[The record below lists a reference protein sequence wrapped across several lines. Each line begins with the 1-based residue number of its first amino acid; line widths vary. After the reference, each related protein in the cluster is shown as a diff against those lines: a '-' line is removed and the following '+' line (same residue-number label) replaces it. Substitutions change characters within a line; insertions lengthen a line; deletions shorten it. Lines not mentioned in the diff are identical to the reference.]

1 MATKNE
7 KILVV
12 DDEPKLRKLVGDFLI
27 KEGYEIEEAGDGE
40 EALNKFLKNKEKY
53 SLIILDVMM
62 PKMDGWETLEGIRSE
77 SNIPVV
83 MLTAKGEEADEVKG
97 FKTGANDYVQKPF
110 SPRILIARI
119 NAILN
124 RREAEKE
131 KDLVKG
137 IIKVDK
143 MAHQVFVSDKEIELS
158 FKEFELLTYL
168 MENEGIALTREKLL
182 SGVWDYDYFGDSR
195 TIDTHI
201 KKLRAKLGDKAG
213 EYIKTIWGMGYKFKV
228 DWCYLR
234 KV

>member
-1 MATKNE
+1 MATKSE

-12 DDEPKLRKLVGDFLI
+12 DDEPKLRKLVSDFLI

-62 PKMDGWETLEGIRSE
+62 PKMDGWETLEEIRSE

-110 SPRILIARI
+110 SPRILMARI

-124 RREAEKE
+124 RSSAQKE

-143 MAHQVFVSDKEIELS
+143 MAHQVFVNEKEIELS

-228 DWCYLR
+228 D
-234 KV
+234 

>member
-1 MATKNE
+1 MATKGK

-40 EALNKFLKNKEKY
+40 EALDKFLKNKEKY

-62 PKMDGWETLEGIRSE
+62 PKMDGWETLEAIRADS
-77 SNIPVV
+77 SIPVV

-124 RREAEKE
+124 RSTAQKE

-143 MAHQVFVSDKEIELS
+143 MAHQVFVDEKEIELS

-228 DWCYLR
+228 E
-234 KV
+234 

>member
-228 DWCYLR
+228 D
-234 KV
+234 

>member
-1 MATKNE
+1 MATKGE

-12 DDEPKLRKLVGDFLI
+12 DDEPKLRKLVSDFLI

-62 PKMDGWETLEGIRSE
+62 PKMDGWETLEEIRSE

-110 SPRILIARI
+110 SPRILMARI

-124 RREAEKE
+124 RSSAQKE

-143 MAHQVFVSDKEIELS
+143 MAHQVFVNEKEIELS

-228 DWCYLR
+228 D
-234 KV
+234 

>member
-1 MATKNE
+1 MATKGE

-27 KEGYEIEEAGDGE
+27 KEGYEIEEASDGE
-40 EALNKFLKNKEKY
+40 EALDKFLKNKEKY

-62 PKMDGWETLEGIRSE
+62 PKMDGWETLEAIRAD

-124 RREAEKE
+124 RSTAQKE

-143 MAHQVFVSDKEIELS
+143 MAHQVFVDEKEIELS

-228 DWCYLR
+228 D
-234 KV
+234 

>member
-1 MATKNE
+1 MATKGE

-40 EALNKFLKNKEKY
+40 EALDKFLKNKEKY

-62 PKMDGWETLEGIRSE
+62 PKMDGWETLEAIRAD

-124 RREAEKE
+124 RSTAQKE

-143 MAHQVFVSDKEIELS
+143 MAHQVFVDEKEIELS

-228 DWCYLR
+228 E
-234 KV
+234 

>member
-1 MATKNE
+1 
-7 KILVV
+7 
-12 DDEPKLRKLVGDFLI
+12 
-27 KEGYEIEEAGDGE
+27 
-40 EALNKFLKNKEKY
+40 
-53 SLIILDVMM
+53 M
-62 PKMDGWETLEGIRSE
+62 PKMDGWETLEEIRSE

-110 SPRILIARI
+110 SPRILMARI

-124 RREAEKE
+124 RSSAQKE

-143 MAHQVFVSDKEIELS
+143 MAHQVFVNEKEIELS

-213 EYIKTIWGMGYKFKV
+213 EYIKTIWGMGYKFEV
-228 DWCYLR
+228 
-234 KV
+234 

>member
-1 MATKNE
+1 MATKSE

-62 PKMDGWETLEGIRSE
+62 PKMDGWEMLEEIRSE

-124 RREAEKE
+124 RSQAQKE
-131 KDLVKG
+131 KDLIKG

-143 MAHQVFVSDKEIELS
+143 VAHQVFVDEKEIELS

-228 DWCYLR
+228 E
-234 KV
+234 

>member
-27 KEGYEIEEAGDGE
+27 KEGYETEEAGDGE

>member
-1 MATKNE
+1 MATKSE

-27 KEGYEIEEAGDGE
+27 KEGYEIEEASDGE
-40 EALNKFLKNKEKY
+40 EGLNKFLKNKEKY

-62 PKMDGWETLEGIRSE
+62 PKMDGWETLESIRAE

-83 MLTAKGEEADEVKG
+83 MLTAKGEESDEVKG

-124 RREAEKE
+124 RNQVQKE
-131 KDLVKG
+131 KDLIKG

-143 MAHQVFVSDKEIELS
+143 MAHQAFVDGKEIELS

-228 DWCYLR
+228 E
-234 KV
+234 

>member
-1 MATKNE
+1 MATKGE

-12 DDEPKLRKLVGDFLI
+12 DDEPKLRKLVSDFLI

-62 PKMDGWETLEGIRSE
+62 PKMDGWETLEEIRSE

-83 MLTAKGEEADEVKG
+83 MLTAKAEEADEVKG

-110 SPRILIARI
+110 SPRILMARI

-124 RREAEKE
+124 RSSAQKE

-143 MAHQVFVSDKEIELS
+143 MAHQVFVNEKEIELS

-228 DWCYLR
+228 D
-234 KV
+234 

>member
-1 MATKNE
+1 MATKSE

-40 EALNKFLKNKEKY
+40 EALDKFLKNKEKY

-62 PKMDGWETLEGIRSE
+62 PKMDGWETLEAIRADS
-77 SNIPVV
+77 SIPVV

-124 RREAEKE
+124 RSTAQKE

-143 MAHQVFVSDKEIELS
+143 MAHQVFVDEKEIELS

-228 DWCYLR
+228 E
-234 KV
+234 

>member
-1 MATKNE
+1 MATKGE

-12 DDEPKLRKLVGDFLI
+12 DDEPKLRKLVSDFLI

-62 PKMDGWETLEGIRSE
+62 PKMDGWETLEEIRSE

-110 SPRILIARI
+110 SPRILMARI

-124 RREAEKE
+124 RSSAQKE

-143 MAHQVFVSDKEIELS
+143 MAHQVFVNEKEIELS

-228 DWCYLR
+228 E
-234 KV
+234 

>member
-1 MATKNE
+1 MATKGE

-27 KEGYEIEEAGDGE
+27 KEGYEIEEASDGE
-40 EALNKFLKNKEKY
+40 EALDKFLKNKEKY

-62 PKMDGWETLEGIRSE
+62 PKMDGWETLEAIRAD

-124 RREAEKE
+124 RSTAQKE

-137 IIKVDK
+137 IVKVDK
-143 MAHQVFVSDKEIELS
+143 MAHQVFVDEKEIELS

-228 DWCYLR
+228 D
-234 KV
+234 

>member
-1 MATKNE
+1 MATKGE

-27 KEGYEIEEAGDGE
+27 KEGYEIEEASDGE
-40 EALNKFLKNKEKY
+40 EALDKFLKNKEKY

-62 PKMDGWETLEGIRSE
+62 PKMDGWETLEAIRADS
-77 SNIPVV
+77 SIPVV

-124 RREAEKE
+124 RSTAQKE

-143 MAHQVFVSDKEIELS
+143 MAHQVFVDEKEIELS

-228 DWCYLR
+228 E
-234 KV
+234 